1 MYINVIMK
9 YNTLNSIFNYLS
21 ISTLFIVPNQFPLS
35 ILHPLNLY
43 TIDINYNITPQKG
56 NNICIVSNKEK
67 RKLLAQK
74 KQNLQMMIE
83 EYGSVTSIILEKQSY
98 KELIK
103 VRSSEFNE
111 NWTQAMENYKK
122 GNWIV
127 AKAFFETC
135 LQIEKEDG
143 PATTLLS
150 TIITTYLQEIGKGF
164 ES

>member
-56 NNICIVSNKEK
+56 NNISIVSNKEK

-98 KELIK
+98 IELIK
-103 VRSSEFNE
+103 VRSSE
-111 NWTQAMENYKK
+111 
-122 GNWIV
+122 
-127 AKAFFETC
+127 
-135 LQIEKEDG
+135 
-143 PATTLLS
+143 
-150 TIITTYLQEIGKGF
+150 IG
-164 ES
+164 

>member
-122 GNWIV
+122 GN
-127 AKAFFETC
+127 
-135 LQIEKEDG
+135 
-143 PATTLLS
+143 
-150 TIITTYLQEIGKGF
+150 
-164 ES
+164 

>member
-67 RKLLAQK
+67 K
-74 KQNLQMMIE
+74 
-83 EYGSVTSIILEKQSY
+83 
-98 KELIK
+98 
-103 VRSSEFNE
+103 
-111 NWTQAMENYKK
+111 ENY
-122 GNWIV
+122 
-127 AKAFFETC
+127 
-135 LQIEKEDG
+135 
-143 PATTLLS
+143 
-150 TIITTYLQEIGKGF
+150 
-164 ES
+164 

>member
-111 NWTQAMENYKK
+111 NWTQ
-122 GNWIV
+122 GNG
-127 AKAFFETC
+127 KLQKRKLDSCKSFF
-135 LQIEKEDG
+135 
-143 PATTLLS
+143 
-150 TIITTYLQEIGKGF
+150 
-164 ES
+164 